1 MEQQESPYYAPMT
14 ADYYYEMAVS
24 RSKVSDIACFLKEI
38 KRILSLLLA
47 AHNQNRCRYYTVRYY
62 KIVEL
67 LYPASADSQRN
78 WVAASGQIVV
88 VSSKYLYQS
97 RERAEQELIRR
108 KKRRQRKIER
118 RNRETEERFLAWQA
132 ESFLDGFLKIVQDVL
147 SLQNKSR
154 N

>member
-1 MEQQESPYYAPMT
+1 MEQQEFPYYAPMT
-14 ADYYYEMAVS
+14 VDYYYEMAVS
-24 RSKVSDIACFLKEI
+24 RSKVRDIESFLKEI
-38 KRILSLLLA
+38 MSILSLLLNA
-47 AHNQNRCRYYTVRYY
+47 YNQNRCRYYTVRYY

-78 WVAASGQIVV
+78 WIAASGQIVV
-88 VSSKYLYQS
+88 VSSKYLYNS

-118 RNRETEERFLAWQA
+118 RNRETEERLLAWQA

-147 SLQNKSR
+147 SLQHKSS